1 MLPMADVNLLSISS
15 GENNR
20 GGEENRY
27 ECLSRAFPDRV
38 QKDAVLARY
47 TASRI
52 GGPADVL
59 IEVQSSEEIEALVSL
74 CWRNN
79 IPVFILGGGSNVLV
93 SDRGFRGVVVLNR
106 ARRIEFDETPG
117 AAGVWAESGANFGL
131 ISRQAGLRGLS
142 GLEWAVGIPGTLGG
156 AVVGNAG
163 AHGAD
168 MSGNLVLAEILHL
181 PGQDVER
188 VEWPVEKLGY
198 AYRSSLLKQ
207 QPGKFVVLAAALRLE
222 SSTVE
227 EVQAKME
234 MFNQRRQRTQ
244 PPGAT
249 MGSMFKN
256 PEGNHAGRLI
266 DAAGLKGTCIG
277 DAEISTRHG
286 NFFINRGAATAA
298 DFSALIELAQREVFE
313 KFGIQL
319 ELEVER
325 IGDWQAE

>member
-1 MLPMADVNLLSISS
+1 MQLPLEEMRREF
-15 GENNR
+15 GER
-20 GGEENRY
+20 LEEQ
-27 ECLSRAFPDRV
+27 AP
-38 QKDAVLARY
+38 LARL
-47 TASRI
+47 TSARL
-52 GGPADVL
+52 GGPADAL
-59 IEVQSSEEIEALVSL
+59 ITVGSADELAQAVRWLWERSL
-74 CWRNN
+74 PWR
-79 IPVFILGGGSNVLV
+79 ILGGGANMLV

-106 ARRIEFDETPG
+106 ARRIEFDETP
-117 AAGVWAESGANFGL
+117 ATAGVWAESGANFGL
-131 ISRQAGLRGLS
+131 ISRQAGLRGLA

-168 MSGNLVLAEILHL
+168 LSGNLVLAEILHH
-181 PGQDVER
+181 PGQEVAR
-188 VEWPVEKLGY
+188 AEWPVEQLGY
-198 AYRSSLLKQ
+198 TYRSSMLKQ
-207 QPGKFVVLAAALRLE
+207 QPGKFVVLSAALRLE
-222 SSTVE
+222 RSTPE
-227 EVQAKME
+227 AVQAKME
-234 MFNQRRQRTQ
+234 VFNERRQRTQ

-256 PEGNHAGRLI
+256 PEGNYAGRLI
-266 DAAGLKGTCIG
+266 EAAGLKGTCIG

-298 DFSALIELAQREVFE
+298 DFSALIELAQKEVWE

>member
-1 MLPMADVNLLSISS
+1 MQLPLEEMRREF
-15 GENNR
+15 GER
-20 GGEENRY
+20 LEEQ
-27 ECLSRAFPDRV
+27 AP
-38 QKDAVLARY
+38 LARL
-47 TASRI
+47 TSARL
-52 GGPADVL
+52 GGPADAL
-59 IEVQSSEEIEALVSL
+59 ITASSADELAHAMRWLWERSL
-74 CWRNN
+74 PCR
-79 IPVFILGGGSNVLV
+79 ILGGGSNVLV
-93 SDRGFRGVVVLNR
+93 SDRGFRGVMVLNR

-117 AAGVWAESGANFGL
+117 ATGVWAESGANFGL

-168 MSGNLVLAEILHL
+168 LSNNLVLAEILHQE
-181 PGQDVER
+181 GQDVER
-188 VEWPVEKLGY
+188 VEWSVEKLGY

-234 MFNQRRQRTQ
+234 VFNERRQRTQ

-256 PEGNHAGRLI
+256 PEGAHAGRLI

-298 DFSALIELAQREVFE
+298 DYSALIELAQQEVFE
-313 KFGIQL
+313 KFGIRL

-325 IGDWQAE
+325 MGDWQAE